1 MKLSVLSECWGSH
14 YIWKDGKKASDGT
27 SLGNNFISP
36 NCKYQLTIQV
46 DGNVVLKNRDT
57 QENLWSR
64 GQCCL
69 GTAPYELQM
78 KENNNLVLYDSQGN
92 SLWTT
97 DTAGRGP
104 NNGKAELHDN
114 GRFVVH
120 DGEGTEL
127 WSTNTKGG

>member
-1 MKLSVLSECWGSH
+1 MNGNGNIVLHQQDIQTGDYS
-14 YIWKDGKKASDGT
+14 IVKWKS
-27 SLGNNFISP
+27 
-36 NCKYQLTIQV
+36 
-46 DGNVVLKNRDT
+46 DT
-57 QENLWSR
+57 Q
-64 GQCCL
+64 GQ
-69 GTAPYELQM
+69 GTPPYRLTMQGD
-78 KENNNLVLYDSQGN
+78 NNLVLYDSQGN

-97 DTAGRGP
+97 DTARQGP

>member
-1 MKLSVLSECWGSH
+1 M
-14 YIWKDGKKASDGT
+14 ASDGT
-27 SLGNNFISP
+27 ALGQDLISP
-36 NCKYQLTIQV
+36 NCKYKFLVQS
-46 DGNVVLKNRDT
+46 DGNVVLKKQDT
-57 QENLWSR
+57 QDVLWSR

-78 KENNNLVLYDSQGN
+78 KKNNNLVLYDSQGN

-97 DTAGRGP
+97 DTARQGP
-104 NNGKAELHDN
+104 NDGKAELHDN